1 MGEIVKP
8 ERVKLLCGLILSE
21 GISYE
26 EVKAT
31 LTAPFGRIDLEME
44 PFPFDFTRYYCA
56 EMGES
61 LRRAIVSFANLIDP
75 GDLTELKILTNRMET
90 QFGELVAGQ
99 LRRGVNIDPGYLEA
113 SKLVLASTK
122 NFSHRVYLRE
132 GIFAEVTLVF
142 KSGEF
147 EDLEW
152 TYPDYRSAKVRDFL
166 LEVRERYLS
175 SLRRATDSAS
185 M

>member
-1 MGEIVKP
+1 VGEIVKP

-21 GISYE
+21 SISFE
-26 EVKAT
+26 EVRAT
-31 LTAPFGRIDLEME
+31 LSAPFGRIDLELE

-61 LRRAIVSFANLIDP
+61 LRRAILSFANLIDP
-75 GDLTELKILTNRMET
+75 GDLAEIKILTNRMET
-90 QFGELVAGQ
+90 QFGEVVSGQ
-99 LRRGVNIDPGYLEA
+99 LKRRVNIDPGYLET

-132 GIFAEVTLVF
+132 GIFGEVTLVF

-147 EDLEW
+147 ADLEW
-152 TYPDYRSAKVRDFL
+152 TYPDYRSARVKDFL

-175 SLRRATDSAS
+175 SLRRATGSGS